1 MLCDGGE
8 KMKKMAVLGM
18 GVLLFFL
25 LVGCNPKE
33 KPKELFELSFDNMM
47 NSKGYNLNNKGTIDF
62 DSKKMTGIEGSEL
75 KMFHDITSVSF
86 DVKGSLD
93 NNQKSEWNIQ
103 VKIPYK
109 QDDVEIHMGLQSNEK
124 EKQILVDNDAVM
136 STIHSLWKFAKYYNV
151 AEKTLGMNQEEQKE
165 IEDVFAFLDKQLKD
179 SYTSVQNVEKYGI
192 AMPKE
197 NMQTYMK
204 QAKEFFSLFPEEA
217 FQYEKEKQGQYGHI
231 VVKADNNTMSDAMI
245 AYNKKQSKESLKLD
259 EELFAKA
266 FSIKKMEFHI
276 LVNEEK
282 QIHSIQTDFSLETRE
297 GNTSHMSLPLSASI
311 TTTFSH
317 INNPTFNIPKKE
329 KRIVTFE
336 QVEKILTGKMADIEK
351 QNGAKQPVK

>member
-8 KMKKMAVLGM
+8 NMKKMAVLGM

-33 KPKELFELSFDNMM
+33 KPKELFELSLDTMM
-47 NSKGYNLNNKGTIDF
+47 SSKGYNLDSKGTIDF
-62 DSKKMTGIEGSEL
+62 DSKKLTGIENTEL

-86 DVKGSLD
+86 DAKTALD
-93 NNQKSEWNIQ
+93 NKQKSEWNIQ
-103 VKIPYK
+103 AKIPYK
-109 QDDVEIHMGLQSNEK
+109 QDDITMYMGLQSNEK
-124 EKQILVDNDAVM
+124 EKQIFVDNDAVM

-151 AEKTLGMNQEEQKE
+151 AEKTLGMTQEEQKE
-165 IEDVFAFLDKQLKD
+165 IEDVFTFLDKQLKD

-192 AMPKE
+192 SLPKE

-204 QAKEFFSLFPEEA
+204 QAKEFFSLFPAEA

-231 VVKADNNTMSDAMI
+231 VVKADNKTMSDAII
-245 AYNKKQSKESLKLD
+245 AYNKKQNKDAIKLD

-282 QIHSIQTDFSLETRE
+282 QIHSIQTDFALEPRE
-297 GNTSHMSLPLSASI
+297 GNTSHITLPLSSSI

-317 INNPTFNIPKKE
+317 INNPTFDMPKKE
-329 KRIVTFE
+329 KRIVTLE
-336 QVEKILTGKMADIEK
+336 QVEKILTGKMMDIEK
-351 QNGAKQPVK
+351 QNEAKPPAK